1 MAFGMRKSTRVNFE
15 RGVDVFIM
23 GIDGTWRRS
32 CVMFDVSQTGA
43 RLQVENSIEGL
54 DLREFFLLLSST
66 GLAFRRCKLVR
77 VDGDQIGIE
86 FLAPSITRQE
96 PPLEMTAIR
105 SGRRVLVAGDNVSR
119 LSAVRA
125 MLDQQFNVSM
135 ELLASME
142 VRGNEIDAVVV
153 AADLRLIENIAA
165 RKGSPGN

>member
-43 RLQVENSIEGL
+43 RLHVENSIEGL

-66 GLAFRRCKLVR
+66 GLAYRRCKLVR

-86 FLAPSITRQE
+86 FLAPSKPTKS
-96 PPLEMTAIR
+96 R
-105 SGRRVLVAGDNVSR
+105 SS
-119 LSAVRA
+119 
-125 MLDQQFNVSM
+125 
-135 ELLASME
+135 
-142 VRGNEIDAVVV
+142 
-153 AADLRLIENIAA
+153 
-165 RKGSPGN
+165 K